1 MVQFTLNMNYV
12 GLQNLIIHQK
22 RKQFCGTEEVN
33 NMANEKVNEHLRRM
47 EALRKGEK
55 IDCPFCGKGQISKK
69 NDAVFL
75 CDSCGKGI
83 VGRVNVIQ

>member
-1 MVQFTLNMNYV
+1 
-12 GLQNLIIHQK
+12 
-22 RKQFCGTEEVN
+22 
-33 NMANEKVNEHLRRM
+33 MANKKVNEHLRRM
-47 EALRKGEK
+47 ETLRKGEK

-69 NDAVFL
+69 NDTVFL

>member
-1 MVQFTLNMNYV
+1 
-12 GLQNLIIHQK
+12 
-22 RKQFCGTEEVN
+22 
-33 NMANEKVNEHLRRM
+33 MANEKVNEHLRRM

-75 CDSCGKGI
+75 CNSCGKGI